1 MPKAA
6 KYAWVTSEMYD
17 AKLAE
22 VLDEVGGSGLL
33 AVPGVYE
40 VVSEHFN
47 NDVLEA
53 LERERDKG

>member
-22 VLDEVGGSGLL
+22 VLDD
-33 AVPGVYE
+33 
-40 VVSEHFN
+40 